1 MLTVA
6 YIKLFEILVDAI
18 LFDAEKGSFKNYY
31 FGIRSLLSRDLLE
44 FAALNS
50 FFFFNSIYYKQKDS
64 AILGFP
70 LFVSNF
76 C

>member
-6 YIKLFEILVDAI
+6 TCKLFEILVDVI
-18 LFDAEKGSFKNYY
+18 LFYDEKGSFKSYY

-44 FAALNS
+44 FAALNL
-50 FFFFNSIYYKQKDS
+50 FFFFNNIYYKQKDS
-64 AILGFP
+64 AILDFP